1 MCVLGEGILQHV
13 IHWGFWVV
21 SLIPIRESCSE
32 HTLAEVYTVLS
43 TCGIVL
49 KIFNCH
55 WRSRCLVFDWFLC
68 MCLFFWPRL
77 PATDDCG
84 GDNYSSHVSFPVA
97 ACLCSYSPGFSPTFL
112 RCSCA
117 ILDGL
122 AFQWLGWPVKTG
134 AASRGKRNVELE
146 YWCRWPWYKIWE
158 TKALGWVQG
167 GIAKFVFFYSGEHK

>member
-1 MCVLGEGILQHV
+1 MGVLITILSHLTP
-13 IHWGFWVV
+13 
-21 SLIPIRESCSE
+21 SA
-32 HTLAEVYTVLS
+32 TLWAISQWRSSMKKYSKDFKVLNF
-43 TCGIVL
+43 L
-49 KIFNCH
+49 NYY
-55 WRSRCLVFDWFLC
+55 WRSRCLVFDWFVC

-112 RCSCA
+112 RCSCP

-134 AASRGKRNVELE
+134 AASRGKRNVELGC
-146 YWCRWPWYKIWE
+146 WCLWPWYRIWE
-158 TKALGWVQG
+158 RRALGWAHG
-167 GIAKFVFFYSGEHK
+167 GIAKFIFFLENVNNFPGKK